1 VDEIKTIKISRR
13 DTVYGINEDYDDFVD
28 DNLERSSECEQQTAS
43 VVTER
48 WWRW

>member
-13 DTVYGINEDYDDFVD
+13 DTVDGINEDYDDFVD
-28 DNLERSSECEQQTAS
+28 DNLERSSKCEQQTAS